1 MAFRKAANSVNAKKQ
16 FSRTAAR
23 VHKRN
28 IPTGRP
34 MRGGIR
40 L

>member
-1 MAFRKAANSVNAKKQ
+1 MSMRSRPNRRSDKKR
-16 FSRTAAR
+16 FSRTAMKT
-23 VHKRN
+23 HKRN
-28 IPTGRP
+28 IPSRP

>member
-1 MAFRKAANSVNAKKQ
+1 MAGKRRPFNSKRNKKS
-16 FSRTAAR
+16 FSRNAVKTHR
-23 VHKRN
+23 RN
-28 IPTGRP
+28 IPSRP

>member
-1 MAFRKAANSVNAKKQ
+1 MNKKSSKKY
-16 FSRTAAR
+16 FSRNAVKTNG
-23 VHKRN
+23 RN
-28 IPTGRP
+28 NYNP